1 MLSGIQRVAKE
12 NIFSGL
18 YNLKVCSVIDAF
30 IANIL
35 ALMKKKL
42 NKYQKYYRLDLD
54 DKVKRMDDGYYFDG
68 LAIYNHY

>member
-1 MLSGIQRVAKE
+1 MLQSALKSSNSLKYAMLSGIQRVAKE

-42 NKYQKYYRLDLD
+42 NKY
-54 DKVKRMDDGYYFDG
+54 
-68 LAIYNHY
+68 